1 MCGTIVYYM
10 ISLVDSLV
18 YVACLQIFNSNDTY
32 MVLQCS
38 ILGTIFVLTFLYLYK
53 LIIKKQVNFEKNR
66 ILVIFVSIF
75 FVYGTRLIF
84 YPYMSA
90 DDFQINRYVANIC
103 VYCIVAIIFMVTFI
117 LLSNQNSEYKIK
129 EKVNYEKN
137 RVMYNYYQQVEER
150 DKEIRRF
157 RHDYKNHIRGIK
169 YYLSEKKYE
178 ELEKYVESIDGEGFA
193 YSQIVD
199 VGHNYIN
206 AILSH
211 YVSETSKSD
220 IKLVISGDASRA
232 SIIDDYDWSTIIPNL
247 LNNAIEATRQIEDED
262 KTIEISFKYIRNK
275 IVVSVT
281 NPIKDDVNIPDL
293 ANIKTSKKD
302 KLNHGYGI
310 KNIRNS
316 VEKYHG
322 DLTCKIDENNQF
334 VIVIWLQSDHLSC

>member
-1 MCGTIVYYM
+1 M
-10 ISLVDSLV
+10 
-18 YVACLQIFNSNDTY
+18 
-32 MVLQCS
+32 
-38 ILGTIFVLTFLYLYK
+38 
-53 LIIKKQVNFEKNR
+53 
-66 ILVIFVSIF
+66 
-75 FVYGTRLIF
+75 
-84 YPYMSA
+84 
-90 DDFQINRYVANIC
+90 
-103 VYCIVAIIFMVTFI
+103 
-117 LLSNQNSEYKIK
+117 
-129 EKVNYEKN
+129 
-137 RVMYNYYQQVEER
+137 
-150 DKEIRRF
+150 
-157 RHDYKNHIRGIK
+157 
-169 YYLSEKKYE
+169 
-178 ELEKYVESIDGEGFA
+178 
-193 YSQIVD
+193 
-199 VGHNYIN
+199 
-206 AILSH
+206 
-211 YVSETSKSD
+211 
-220 IKLVISGDASRA
+220 ISGDASRA